1 MMIAVTGASG
11 FVGRAVMERLN
22 DTPEVKTVSIS
33 RSNCDYSVDSLRS
46 LLKGVSAVIHLAGV
60 KGGTGSIRDFHVNE
74 VITEN
79 LLIAM
84 GEEKV
89 GKIVFA
95 SSRLVYSDTDLIPW
109 EESQPLDPPN
119 MYGISKVA
127 CESLCKLY
135 SRKYGFSCAIVRVAQ
150 VLGFGEGVRNMM
162 NVFLEKGL
170 DHEQITVMGKSV
182 ARRQYIYVEDL
193 AEILC
198 RLAEPATGQ
207 GNPAEPGA
215 CSVYNA
221 GMTEAYSNL
230 EIAELINAAF
240 GNTTPINYDDSFP
253 ETIQSSIM
261 DVQRVIRETGFT
273 PRDMKAALE
282 DMCKNYQK

>member
-1 MMIAVTGASG
+1 MNIAVTGASG

-22 DTPEVKTVSIS
+22 NTPKVNVIPIS
-33 RSNCDYSVDSLRS
+33 RTNCDYSVESLRT
-46 LLKGVSAVIHLAGV
+46 LLKDADAVIHLAGV
-60 KGGTGSIRDFHVNE
+60 KGGTGSIRDFQINE

-89 GKIVFA
+89 GRIVFS
-95 SSRLVYSDTDLIPW
+95 SSRLVYSDVEAIPW
-109 EESQPLDPPN
+109 EESQRLDPPN
-119 MYGISKVA
+119 MYGISKAA
-127 CESLCKLY
+127 CESLCRLY
-135 SRKYGFSCAIVRVAQ
+135 SKKYGFTYAAVRIAQ

-162 NVFLEKGL
+162 NVFLETGL
-170 DHEQITVMGKSV
+170 NHSQITVMGKSV

-198 RLAEPATGQ
+198 RLAEMQ
-207 GNPAEPGA
+207 GTSGI
-215 CSVYNA
+215 YNV
-221 GMTEAYSNL
+221 GMTEAYSNI
-230 EIAELINAAF
+230 EIAELINEAF

-261 DVQRVIRETGFT
+261 DVKRVMRETDYV
-273 PRDMKAALE
+273 PRDMKHALD
-282 DMCKNYQK
+282 DMYAKYQK

>member
-1 MMIAVTGASG
+1 MNIAVTGASG

-22 DTPEVKTVSIS
+22 NTPEVYVIPIS
-33 RSNCDYSVDSLRS
+33 RTNCDYSVESLRT
-46 LLKGVSAVIHLAGV
+46 LLKDADAVIHLAGV
-60 KGGTGSIRDFHVNE
+60 KGGTGSIRDFQINE

-89 GKIVFA
+89 GRIVFS
-95 SSRLVYSDTDLIPW
+95 SSRLVYSDVEAIPW
-109 EESQPLDPPN
+109 EESQRLDPPN
-119 MYGISKVA
+119 MYGISKAA
-127 CESLCKLY
+127 CESLCRLY
-135 SRKYGFSCAIVRVAQ
+135 SKKYGFTYAAVRIAQ

-162 NVFLEKGL
+162 NVFLETGL
-170 DHEQITVMGKSV
+170 NHSQITVMGKSV

-198 RLAEPATGQ
+198 RLAEMQ
-207 GNPAEPGA
+207 GTSGI
-215 CSVYNA
+215 YNV
-221 GMTEAYSNL
+221 GMTEAYSNI
-230 EIAELINAAF
+230 EIAELINEAF

-261 DVQRVIRETGFT
+261 DVKRVMRETDYV
-273 PRDMKAALE
+273 PRDMKHALD
-282 DMCKNYQK
+282 DMYAKYQK

>member
-1 MMIAVTGASG
+1 MNIAVTGASG
-11 FVGRAVMERLN
+11 FVGRSVIERLN
-22 DTPEVKTVSIS
+22 NTPEVNVIPIS
-33 RSNCDYSVDSLRS
+33 RTNCDYSAESLRTM
-46 LLKGVSAVIHLAGV
+46 LKGADAVIHLAGV

-89 GKIVFA
+89 GRIVFA
-95 SSRLVYSDTDLIPW
+95 SSRLVYSDVEAIPW
-109 EESQPLDPPN
+109 EESQRLDPPN
-119 MYGISKVA
+119 MYGISKAA
-127 CESLCKLY
+127 CESLCRLY
-135 SRKYGFSCAIVRVAQ
+135 SKKYGFTYAAVRIAQ

-162 NVFLEKGL
+162 NVFLETGL
-170 DHEQITVMGKSV
+170 NHSQITVMGKSV
-182 ARRQYIYVEDL
+182 AKRQYIYVEDL

-198 RLAEPATGQ
+198 RLAEMQ
-207 GNPAEPGA
+207 GTSGI
-215 CSVYNA
+215 YNV

-230 EIAELINAAF
+230 EIAELINEAF

-261 DVQRVIRETGFT
+261 DVKRVMRETDYV
-273 PRDMKAALE
+273 PRDMKHALD
-282 DMCKNYQK
+282 DMYAKYKE

>member
-1 MMIAVTGASG
+1 MNIAVTGASG

-22 DTPEVKTVSIS
+22 NTPEVNVIPIS
-33 RSNCDYSVDSLRS
+33 RTNCDYSVENLRT
-46 LLKGVSAVIHLAGV
+46 LLKGAYAVVHLAGI

-74 VITEN
+74 VTTEN

-89 GKIVFA
+89 GRIVFA
-95 SSRLVYSDTDLIPW
+95 SSRLVYSDVEAIPW
-109 EESQPLDPPN
+109 EESQRLDPPN
-119 MYGISKVA
+119 MYGISKAA
-127 CESLCKLY
+127 CESLCRLY
-135 SRKYGFSCAIVRVAQ
+135 SKKYGFTYAAVRIAQ

-162 NVFLEKGL
+162 NVFLETGL
-170 DHEQITVMGKSV
+170 NHSQITVMGKSV
-182 ARRQYIYVEDL
+182 AKRQYIYVEDL

-198 RLAEPATGQ
+198 RLAEMQ
-207 GNPAEPGA
+207 GTSGI
-215 CSVYNA
+215 YNV

-230 EIAELINAAF
+230 EIAELINEAF

-261 DVQRVIRETGFT
+261 DVKRVMRETDYV
-273 PRDMKAALE
+273 PRDMKHALD
-282 DMCKNYQK
+282 DMYAKYKK